1 MNLLLFLVVIGVSF
15 ITVRIGAI
23 AFQITGLPWPLAKFQ
38 ALSCF
43 TGTGFTTRESELV
56 TINPQR
62 RRIASALIILG
73 HAGFVTLIATFANSL
88 RTDWVTEYKI
98 PFLHSIVPS
107 YLVPWVNLLIII
119 LGVLVIYRVVINSR
133 LAAKITSVLKAHIIK
148 RQIIESVSFEEL
160 VVATGGYGVSRIEVC
175 KDSPVLNK
183 NLEEADLPKFNILV
197 LAVERDGK
205 ITPNPTPDTK
215 FILGDKLICF
225 GKFGDIRKKVCLG
238 QENNV

>member
-1 MNLLLFLVVIGVSF
+1 MNLLLFLIVIGVSF

-56 TINPQR
+56 MSNPQR
-62 RRIASALIILG
+62 RKIASVLIILG

-88 RTDWVTEYKI
+88 RTDWVTIYKI

-107 YLVPWVNLLIII
+107 YLVPWVNLTIII
-119 LGVLVIYRVVINSR
+119 LGVYMIYRIAINSR
-133 LAAKITSVLKAHIIK
+133 IAAKITSLLKAHIIK
-148 RQIIESVSFEEL
+148 KQIIEPVSFEEL

-183 NLEEADLPKFNILV
+183 NLEEAGLPKFDILV
-197 LAVERDGK
+197 LAVEREGK

-215 FILGDKLICF
+215 FILGDSLICF
-225 GKFGDIRKKVCLG
+225 GKFGDIRKKMCV
-238 QENNV
+238 